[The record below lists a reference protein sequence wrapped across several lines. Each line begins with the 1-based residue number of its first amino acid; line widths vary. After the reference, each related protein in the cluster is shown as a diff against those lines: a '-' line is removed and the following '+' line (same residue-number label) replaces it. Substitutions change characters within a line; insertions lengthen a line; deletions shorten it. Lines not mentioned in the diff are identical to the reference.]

1 MKSLK
6 DILYKVPLLST
17 SGDMSTSVAR
27 VVFDSRIV
35 TGGDLF
41 VAVRGTRVDGH
52 AFIRQAVEKGAA
64 AVVAEE
70 APGKNFDIPVCIVRD
85 SREALGRIASNFY
98 GNPSERLKL
107 IAVTGT
113 NGKTTIAWLLYHL
126 FKKLGYNTG
135 LMSTVHNLVNEKKS
149 PATHTTADAV
159 QINALL
165 KEMVD
170 AHCSHCFMEAS
181 SHAID
186 QRRIAGLQ
194 FKGAVFTN
202 ITHEHLDYH
211 KTFDAYIK
219 AKKQLFDDLPA
230 DAFALV
236 NVDDRHGRIMVQNT
250 KALVRTYSLKS
261 MSDFK
266 ARVLS
271 DSFHGLALELDGQ
284 EVWFKMIGRFNAY
297 NLTAVYGVA
306 LLLEESR
313 EEVLTTMSSLDPV
326 PGRFERVFELK
337 DVMAIVDFAHTPDAL
352 QNVLES
358 IGEIRTGNEQVITV
372 IGAGGDRDRGKRP
385 LMAEIACRMS
395 DRVILTSDN
404 PRSEDPDLII
414 KDMQKG
420 VNPSCFR
427 KTLSITDRKEAI
439 KTALMLANEGDIVL
453 VAGKGH
459 ERYQEIKGV
468 KHDFDDRQ
476 VLVEMAKNISSNNQT

>member
-1 MKSLK
+1 MKTLK

-17 SGDMSTSVAR
+17 SGDMNTPVAR
-27 VVFDSRIV
+27 VVFDSREV
-35 TGGDLF
+35 RQGDLF

-52 AFIRQAVEKGAA
+52 GFIGQAVEKGAA
-64 AVVAEE
+64 AIVAEE
-70 APGKNFDIPVCIVRD
+70 VTGNRFDIPVCIVRD
-85 SREALGRIASNFY
+85 SREALGRIASNYFD
-98 GNPSERLKL
+98 NPSEKLKL

-159 QINALL
+159 RINALL

-186 QRRIAGLQ
+186 QRRIAGLR
-194 FKGAVFTN
+194 FEGAVFTN
-202 ITHEHLDYH
+202 ITHDHLDYH

-219 AKKQLFDDLPA
+219 AKKQLFDELPS

-236 NVDDRHGRIMVQNT
+236 NVDDRRGKVMVQNT
-250 KALVRTYSLKS
+250 KASVRTYSLKS

-266 ARVLS
+266 AKVLS
-271 DSFHGLALELDGQ
+271 DSFHGLELELDGQ
-284 EVWFKMIGRFNAY
+284 EVWFKLIGKFNAY
-297 NLTAVYGVA
+297 NLTAVYGTA
-306 LLLEESR
+306 ILLEEIR

-352 QNVLES
+352 QNVLET
-358 IGEIRTGNEQVITV
+358 IDEIRTGNEQVITV
-372 IGAGGDRDRGKRP
+372 VGAGGDRDRAKRP

-404 PRSEDPDLII
+404 PRSEDPDSII
-414 KDMQKG
+414 KDMEKG
-420 VNPSCFR
+420 VQPSCIR
-427 KTLSITDRKEAI
+427 KTLSITDRREAI
-439 KTALMLANEGDIVL
+439 KTALMLAKEGDIIL

-459 ERYQEIKGV
+459 ETYQEIKGV
-468 KHDFDDRQ
+468 KYDFDDRK
-476 VLVEMAKNISSNNQT
+476 VLVEMMKKLSNN

>member
-1 MKSLK
+1 MITLK

-17 SGDMSTSVAR
+17 SGDMNTPVAR
-27 VVFDSRIV
+27 VIFDSREV
-35 TGGDLF
+35 TKGDLF

-52 AFIRQAVEKGAA
+52 AFIGQAVEKGAA

-70 APGKNFDIPVCIVRD
+70 VTGKSFEIPVCIVRD
-85 SREALGRIASNFY
+85 SREALGRIASNY
-98 GNPSERLKL
+98 YDNPSEKLKL
-107 IAVTGT
+107 IAITGT
-113 NGKTTIAWLLYHL
+113 NGKTTIAWLLYNL
-126 FKKLGYNTG
+126 FKKLGYNAG

-159 QINALL
+159 RINALL

-186 QRRIAGLQ
+186 QRRIAGLH
-194 FKGAVFTN
+194 FAGAVFTN
-202 ITHEHLDYH
+202 ITHDHLDYH

-219 AKKQLFDDLPA
+219 AKKQLFDELPS

-236 NVDDRHGRIMVQNT
+236 NVDDRRGRVMVQNT
-250 KALVRTYSLKS
+250 KASVRTYSLKT

-271 DSFHGLALELDGQ
+271 DSFHGLELELDGQ
-284 EVWFKMIGRFNAY
+284 EVWFKLIGKFNAY
-297 NLTAVYGVA
+297 NLTAVYGTA
-306 LLLEESR
+306 ILLEEVR
-313 EEVLTTMSSLDPV
+313 EDVLTTMSSLNPV
-326 PGRFERVFELK
+326 PGRFERVFEMK

-352 QNVLES
+352 QNVLET

-372 IGAGGDRDRGKRP
+372 IGAGGDRDREKRP

-404 PRSEDPDLII
+404 PRSEDPDAII
-414 KDMQKG
+414 KDMEKG
-420 VNPSCFR
+420 VQPSCFR
-427 KTLSITDRKEAI
+427 KTLSITDRREAI
-439 KTALMLANEGDIVL
+439 KTSLMLAKEGDIIL

-459 ERYQEIKGV
+459 ENYQEIKGV
-468 KHDFDDRQ
+468 KYDFDDRK
-476 VLVEMAKNISSNNQT
+476 VLVEMMKKLSKN